1 MRKKEIN
8 YYTLIFIVI
17 LLLLCT
23 LLLEENLGSR
33 IVTIITV
40 STAIIGATSVFIQYK
55 RDKDVNQASFI
66 LEYAKYFYSLNKVE
80 ETSRYLDQYRL
91 GNKEILKKIDYNGI
105 VNYLFWCEELSTLC
119 QKNIVDI
126 KTIDNLFSY
135 NFFLITNNKYI
146 QDNELCP
153 QSEFYKGTYYLH
165 KIWTKYKRDTNQ
177 PIINEEESLEKVDN
191 YSLIAE
197 KGDLLNRR
205 RY

>member
-1 MRKKEIN
+1 MRKKIFN
-8 YYTLIFIVI
+8 YYTSLFIII

-23 LLLEENLGSR
+23 LFLEEKMGSR

-55 RDKDVNQASFI
+55 RDKEVNQASFI
-66 LEYAKYFYSLNKVE
+66 LEYAKYFSSLNKTE
-80 ETSRYLDQYRL
+80 ETRQYLDEYRL
-91 GNKEILKKIDYNGI
+91 GNDSILKNIDYTGI
-105 VNYLFWCEELSTLC
+105 VNYLFWCEELSTLW

-135 NFFLITNNKYI
+135 TFFLITNNKYI
-146 QDNELCP
+146 QEIELCP

-165 KIWTKYKRDTNQ
+165 KIWTKYKKDTNQ
-177 PIINEEESLEKVDN
+177 PIINEEESLEKVEN
-191 YSLIAE
+191 YSIIAE
-197 KGDLLNRR
+197 KGDLLNKR